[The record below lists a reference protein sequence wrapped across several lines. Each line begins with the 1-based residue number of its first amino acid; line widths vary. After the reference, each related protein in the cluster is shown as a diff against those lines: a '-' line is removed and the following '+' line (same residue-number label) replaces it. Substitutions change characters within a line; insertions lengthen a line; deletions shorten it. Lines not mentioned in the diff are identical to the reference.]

1 MIGERIKRLRTER
14 GLSLSELADK
24 AGVAKSY
31 LSSIERQIQKNPSVQ
46 FLEKI
51 SSVLDVPV
59 NDLLGQQTS
68 NIDDLELDSD
78 WTQLVVEAMNS
89 GVSKEEFK
97 KFLEYNK
104 WKMSQNR

>member
-104 WKMSQNR
+104 WKMNQNR